1 MNGKIIA
8 ENLSN
13 ISYKSI
19 YDINQIR
26 SLYSNLDTVSFWR
39 INEEIEL
46 LKNRGYST
54 NEMRSK
60 LHQSIAFPFFLL
72 SMILLSG
79 VISLGF
85 YLKDNNW
92 NYIFLSIISSV
103 LIFYFNRFSA
113 ALGKTDKLPIEI
125 SVWMPIVIIFIISSV
140 GLIHAN
146 QK

>member
-1 MNGKIIA
+1 MH
-8 ENLSN
+8 LQVS
-13 ISYKSI
+13 
-19 YDINQIR
+19 
-26 SLYSNLDTVSFWR
+26 TVP
-39 INEEIEL
+39 
-46 LKNRGYST
+46 KTYST
-54 NEMRSK
+54 CR
-60 LHQSIAFPFFLL
+60 A
-72 SMILLSG
+72 MIWNDF
-79 VISLGF
+79 GF

-92 NYIFLSIISSV
+92 NYIFFSIISSV